1 MGRPPVK
8 SSNFVTT
15 VNEPPAVPKSQGSS
29 MPMGD
34 KAEGEIVGIQPY
46 ATNYSQFYGWIA

>member
-8 SSNFVTT
+8 SSKIVTII
-15 VNEPPAVPKSQGSS
+15 NEPPAVPKSQGSS

-34 KAEGEIVGIQPY
+34 KAEGEIHVIYLDPF
-46 ATNYSQFYGWIA
+46 ACLFLIS